1 MNYKFTTPENRA
13 VFIIE
18 DDNSCKTSLLVTGVD
33 PANTDYANFKK
44 QILADEA
51 QLQDSEGVT
60 MSAAEAKAYIA
71 ALP

>member
-44 QILADEA
+44 QILADKA
-51 QLQDSEGVT
+51 QLQDADGNVMT
-60 MSAAEAKAYIA
+60 DAKAYVA
-71 ALP
+71 SLP